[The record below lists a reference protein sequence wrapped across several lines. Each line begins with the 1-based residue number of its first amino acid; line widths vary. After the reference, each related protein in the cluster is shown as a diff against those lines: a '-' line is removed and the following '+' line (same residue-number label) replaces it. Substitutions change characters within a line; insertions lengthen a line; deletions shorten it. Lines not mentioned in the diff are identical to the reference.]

1 MERKLRLEKES
12 NKRWMGW
19 GDKRERERE
28 GKRMR
33 EREGERWKRLWRV
46 WSVGSLI

>member
-12 NKRWMGW
+12 KKRWMGW
-19 GDKRERERE
+19 GKREKERE

-33 EREGERWKRLWRV
+33 EREGERRKRLWRV